1 MEILMFYS
9 ISCEDSSFTLYKV
22 RMQKAYA
29 KSTSA
34 ANFLMGFLKR
44 IRLWLPLLFRDE
56 LVMVLHVF
64 SDICEP
70 RRSMKLETLMTL
82 SGKSLSISLSMAE
95 TSVSAGP
102 LFLYEVYL

>member
-1 MEILMFYS
+1 MH
-9 ISCEDSSFTLYKV
+9 
-22 RMQKAYA
+22 KAYA

-44 IRLWLPLLFRDE
+44 IKLWLPILLRDE
-56 LVMVLHVF
+56 LVVVWHVF

-70 RRSMKLETLMTL
+70 RRSMKLETFMTL
-82 SGKSLSISLSMAE
+82 SGKSLSISLSIAD

-102 LFLYEVYL
+102 LFLFEVYL